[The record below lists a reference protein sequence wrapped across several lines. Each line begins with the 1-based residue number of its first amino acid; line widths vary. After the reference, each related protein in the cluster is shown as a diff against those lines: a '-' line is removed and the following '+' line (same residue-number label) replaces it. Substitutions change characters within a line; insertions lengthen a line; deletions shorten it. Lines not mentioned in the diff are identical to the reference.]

1 MDVPTML
8 LTLRKIIWGRKF
20 TGWVRSPKLECQN
33 NLIYFSPKILALAP
47 KLRVPK
53 VVSTLMSGALFAH
66 FPIVDYVTQL

>member
-47 KLRVPK
+47 KLIVPK
-53 VVSTLMSGALFAH
+53 KERLKIVSLVGTDKFM
-66 FPIVDYVTQL
+66 